1 MLHLILGTDW
11 TANRDEILRRVSN
24 DVRSGQE
31 GRILMVPELI
41 SHDTERRLCEQAGPT
56 ASRFAEVL
64 SFTRLAR
71 RVSDSVGSAAPAC
84 LDNGGRLVAMAAAAR
99 GLAGTLKVYGAL
111 ETRPEF
117 LTGMIDAVDE
127 FKRCCIRSDTLMKAA
142 EMTEGS
148 FSEKL
153 KELALLMEAYDAF
166 CERGKKDPRDQM
178 TWCLEQLE
186 ECDYAR
192 NHVFYIDGFPDFTR
206 QHLEILGHLIRESS
220 SVTVSLNC
228 DGIGTKK
235 LAFEKAGDTARQ
247 ILAIA
252 KQAGVKVD
260 VFTTNPRSGGV
271 SKVLEKLFQ
280 DPITKGEAGD
290 CLSVFQAETPYQEAV
305 GAAEEVLKLIR
316 GGCRYRDINLVCSD
330 VNVYGPLVRQ
340 VFNRYGI
347 PLYQSGTEDIL
358 QKSVVST
365 VLNALDAALSGFEQR
380 AMLRYLRSALSPLD
394 MDRCDLLENYTI
406 IWGIRGKKWT
416 EAWVGHPQGLSGRK
430 SEYFDQLLSR
440 INEAREEVIK
450 PLDAFASRFSAAVNL
465 GEQVL
470 ALYAFLEDIQLKERL
485 NTLAEEL
492 DAKGQ
497 FREAQILGQLWDI
510 LIGALEQM
518 HDTLGR
524 TAWEKEHFVDLLR
537 MLLSQYDVGTIPP
550 VLDAVQVGPVS
561 AQRLHQQKHLLV
573 LGAQEGNLPGY
584 SGSAGVLTDQER
596 EYLRKLD
603 VQITGGAMD
612 GIRAEFAEIYGVFC
626 GAMESVRVW
635 CSSEQPSFVFR
646 RLKDLAG
653 GVQDGE
659 ESLGVAPADAL
670 DAAAYL
676 ARWNASESAKELEVG
691 EAYSEAL
698 RRRDYD
704 MGEVSRENIR
714 ALYGKSLNLSASRI
728 ETQAKCPMSYF
739 LEYGLQ
745 AKERR
750 EATVDPAEFGTY
762 VHYVLENT
770 CREIRNLGG
779 FALVTLE
786 ETRRI
791 AHEFSEKYQKEHF
804 SGLSSER
811 MTYLFQRNLQEL
823 DVIVAELWEELKDSA
838 FEPADFEIH
847 FGSGKQAGEGLTLPA
862 ISIPNKAMRASLTGF
877 IDRMDTWEHNGNTYY
892 RIVDYKT
899 GPKEF
904 DYCDVFEGI
913 GLQML
918 LYLYAL
924 RGSGHPMLGDRP
936 IPVGVQYFPARAKYL
951 SIDGSQDEDAQKKR
965 DAEWHREGLLLDDA
979 EILNAMEPGGEFKR
993 LNLKVSKKDGAI
1005 TGDLASRE
1013 EFKLLEQFIF
1023 RKLAQT
1029 VESIASGN
1037 VAANPYIRGDRG
1049 ACTYCPYGPIC
1060 HKNDVEKRERK
1071 KMDAKTFWRDV
1082 EEVLNRG

>member
-11 TANRDEILRRVSN
+11 TANRDEILKRVSD
-24 DVRSGQE
+24 DVRSGKE

-99 GLAGTLKVYGAL
+99 GLAGKLKVYAPL

-127 FKRCCIRSDTLMKAA
+127 FKRCCITSATLLEASRR
-142 EMTEGS
+142 TEGS

-166 CERGKKDPRDQM
+166 CQRGKRDPRDQM

-186 ECDYAR
+186 DCDYAK

-206 QHLEILGHLIRESS
+206 QHLEILEHLIRESP

-228 DGIGTKK
+228 DTVGSQK
-235 LAFEKAGDTARQ
+235 LAFEKAGDTAQQ
-247 ILAIA
+247 ILRIA
-252 KQAGVKVD
+252 RQAEVEVD
-260 VFTTNPRSGGV
+260 VFTTATRQGTL
-271 SKVLEKLFQ
+271 SKVLERLFQ
-280 DPITKGEAGD
+280 EPITRGEAVD
-290 CLSVFQAETPYQEAV
+290 CLTTFQAETPYQEAL
-305 GAAEEVLKLIR
+305 GAAEEVLKLVR
-316 GGCRYRDINLVCSD
+316 SGSRYRDINLVCSD

-340 VFNRYGI
+340 VFNRYQI

-380 AMLRYLRSALSPLD
+380 AMLAYLRSALSPLD
-394 MDRCDLLENYTI
+394 MDRCDLLENYII
-406 IWGIRGKKWT
+406 IWGIRGNKWKET
-416 EAWVGHPQGLSGRK
+416 WTGHPQGLSGRQ
-430 SEYFDQLLSR
+430 SEYFDDLLTR
-440 INEAREEVIK
+440 INEAREQVIT
-450 PLDAFASRFSAAVNL
+450 PLDTFASRFAAAPNL

-470 ALYAFLEDIQLKERL
+470 ALYALLEDIQLKDRL

-492 DAKGQ
+492 DAKNQ
-497 FREAQILGQLWDI
+497 FRESQILSQLWDI

-518 HDTLGR
+518 HDTLGK

-537 MLLSQYDVGTIPP
+537 LLLSQYDVGTIPP

-561 AQRLHQQKHLLV
+561 AQRLHQQKHLFV

-596 EYLRKLD
+596 ERLRKLD
-603 VQITGGAMD
+603 VQITGGAME

-626 GAMESVRVW
+626 GAMESIQVW

-653 GVQDGE
+653 GVKDGE
-659 ESLGVAPADAL
+659 ASLGVAPADAL
-670 DAAAYL
+670 DAAACL
-676 ARWNASESAKELEVG
+676 ARWNAEKSAEELELQD
-691 EAYSEAL
+691 AYAEAL
-698 RRRDYD
+698 QRRDYD
-704 MGEVSRENIR
+704 MGDVSRENIR

-762 VHYVLENT
+762 VHFVLENT

-779 FALVTLE
+779 FAQLSLE
-786 ETRRI
+786 QTREI
-791 AHEFSEKYQKEHF
+791 AHGFSEQYQKEHF

-823 DVIVAELWEELKDSA
+823 DVIVTELWDELKDSA

-847 FGSGKQAGEGLTLPA
+847 FGNGKKDGEDLTLPA
-862 ISIPNKAMRASLTGF
+862 ISIPNKAMRATLTGF
-877 IDRMDTWEHNGNTYY
+877 IDRMDTWEHSGNTYY

-904 DYCDVFEGI
+904 DYCDVYEGI

-924 RGSGHPMLGDRP
+924 RGSGHPLLGDRP

-965 DAEWHREGLLLDDA
+965 DAEWHREGLLLDDP

-993 LNLKVSKKDGAI
+993 LNLKVSKKDGTI
-1005 TGDLASRE
+1005 TGDLATRE

-1023 RKLAQT
+1023 RKLAET

-1037 VAANPYIRGDRG
+1037 VAASPYTRGDKG
-1049 ACTYCPYGPIC
+1049 ACTYCPYGSVC